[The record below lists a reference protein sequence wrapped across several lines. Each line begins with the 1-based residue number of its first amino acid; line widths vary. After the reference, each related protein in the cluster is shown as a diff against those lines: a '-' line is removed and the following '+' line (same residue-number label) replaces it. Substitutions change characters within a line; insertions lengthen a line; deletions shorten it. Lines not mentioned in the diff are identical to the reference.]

1 MYEVFGPMDTEELN
15 ACAKGLR
22 EEGDDDRIRLLA
34 KENGIPEFFAEG
46 YIESGEEFADPL
58 TAAMGK
64 LDVEAAEYKNNQI
77 PVEPILDFLKAE
89 CVNEDFARCVRHR
102 TKSVKECME
111 KIEDSCKKIQ
121 KDTGKHYIADMVV
134 FGWAKD
140 YFKEA

>member
-121 KDTGKHYIADMVV
+121 KDTGKHYAADMVV